1 MSLRVAFSSSVS
13 NADKSIPAAAKAS
26 SVGAKTVNGP
36 SPCRVVTRS
45 AWASAATRELWIV
58 VALAVIA
65 MSTAGVQM
73 YASHSAWLTIVKVC
87 VTML

>member
-1 MSLRVAFSSSVS
+1 MLAKAVLPSSVS
-13 NADKSIPAAAKAS
+13 RASRSIPAAAKAS

-73 YASHSAWLTIVKVC
+73 YASHSA
-87 VTML
+87 